1 MFWLI
6 VLLGGAWLYVLSVL
20 KRIGWSAAYV
30 VLGVVETFFI
40 IISLANNNVISFL
53 MRLNTSG
60 AGVVGMLTGFYTVAP
75 TLGIIHIVS
84 GQSAINLFITYECSA
99 LIELAAYIALV
110 LFFPFFKNLQQRLK
124 LLGFGVIYL
133 LLANMLRLTVTALI
147 IHFLGLP
154 SLIWAHVIVGRLI
167 FYVLTIILYFYVFT
181 RSQVLHIKIGRF
193 DFKTGGA

>member
-1 MFWLI
+1 M
-6 VLLGGAWLYVLSVL
+6 
-20 KRIGWSAAYV
+20 
-30 VLGVVETFFI
+30 
-40 IISLANNNVISFL
+40 
-53 MRLNTSG
+53 
-60 AGVVGMLTGFYTVAP
+60 
-75 TLGIIHIVS
+75 
-84 GQSAINLFITYECSA
+84 
-99 LIELAAYIALV
+99 
-110 LFFPFFKNLQQRLK
+110 
-124 LLGFGVIYL
+124 IYL

>member
-30 VLGVVETFFI
+30 VLGVVGTFFI

-110 LFFPFFKNLQQRLK
+110 LFFPFFKNFQQRLK
-124 LLGFGVIYL
+124 LLGFGVLYL

>member
-6 VLLGGAWLYVLSVL
+6 VLLGGACLYVLSVL

-30 VLGVVETFFI
+30 VLGVVGTFFI

>member
-20 KRIGWSAAYV
+20 KRIGWSAAYG
-30 VLGVVETFFI
+30 VLGVVGTFFI

-53 MRLNTSG
+53 MHLNTSG
-60 AGVVGMLTGFYTVAP
+60 AGIVGMLTGFYTVAP

>member
-30 VLGVVETFFI
+30 VLGVVGTFFI

-60 AGVVGMLTGFYTVAP
+60 AGVVGILTGFYTVAP

>member
-30 VLGVVETFFI
+30 VLGVVGTFFI

-110 LFFPFFKNLQQRLK
+110 LFFPFFKNFQQRLK

>member
-30 VLGVVETFFI
+30 VLGVVGTFFI

-110 LFFPFFKNLQQRLK
+110 LFFPFFKNLQQLLK

>member
-30 VLGVVETFFI
+30 VLGVVGTFFI

-84 GQSAINLFITYECSA
+84 DQSAINLFITYECSA

>member
-20 KRIGWSAAYV
+20 KRIGWSSAYV
-30 VLGVVETFFI
+30 VLGVVGTFFI

>member
-30 VLGVVETFFI
+30 VLGVVGTFFI

-60 AGVVGMLTGFYTVAP
+60 AGVVGILTGFYTVAP

-133 LLANMLRLTVTALI
+133 LLANMLRVTVTALI

>member
-1 MFWLI
+1 M
-6 VLLGGAWLYVLSVL
+6 VNSTTRGAWLYVLSVL

-30 VLGVVETFFI
+30 VLGVVGTFFI

-60 AGVVGMLTGFYTVAP
+60 AGVAGMLTGFYTVAP

>member
-30 VLGVVETFFI
+30 VLGVVGTFFI

-53 MRLNTSG
+53 MRLNKSG

>member
-6 VLLGGAWLYVLSVL
+6 VLFGGAWLYVLSVL

-30 VLGVVETFFI
+30 VLGVVGTFFI

>member
-1 MFWLI
+1 M
-6 VLLGGAWLYVLSVL
+6 VNSTTRGAWLYVLSVL

-30 VLGVVETFFI
+30 VLGVVGTFFI

>member
-30 VLGVVETFFI
+30 VLGVVGTFFI
-40 IISLANNNVISFL
+40 IISLANNNLISFL

-60 AGVVGMLTGFYTVAP
+60 AGVVDMLTGFYTVAP

>member
-30 VLGVVETFFI
+30 VLGVVGTFFI

-53 MRLNTSG
+53 MSLNTSG

>member
-30 VLGVVETFFI
+30 VLGVVGTFFI

-53 MRLNTSG
+53 MHLNTSG
-60 AGVVGMLTGFYTVAP
+60 AGIVGMLTGFYTVAP

>member
-30 VLGVVETFFI
+30 VLGVVGTFFI

-99 LIELAAYIALV
+99 LIELAAYITLV

>member
-6 VLLGGAWLYVLSVL
+6 VLLGGAWLYVLSVH

-30 VLGVVETFFI
+30 VRGVVGPFFI

>member
-1 MFWLI
+1 MFCLI

-30 VLGVVETFFI
+30 VLGVVGTFLI

-60 AGVVGMLTGFYTVAP
+60 AGVVGILTGFYTVAP

-133 LLANMLRLTVTALI
+133 LLANMLRVTVTALI

>member
-30 VLGVVETFFI
+30 VLGVVGTFFI

-154 SLIWAHVIVGRLI
+154 SLIWAHVIVGCLI

>member
-20 KRIGWSAAYV
+20 KRIGWSAAYM
-30 VLGVVETFFI
+30 VLGVVGTFFI

>member
-30 VLGVVETFFI
+30 VLGVVGTFFI

-53 MRLNTSG
+53 MRLNTSV

>member
-30 VLGVVETFFI
+30 VLGVVGTFFI

-53 MRLNTSG
+53 MCLNTSG

>member
-30 VLGVVETFFI
+30 VLGVVGTFLI

-133 LLANMLRLTVTALI
+133 LLANMLRVTVTALI

>member
-30 VLGVVETFFI
+30 VLGVVGTFFI
-40 IISLANNNVISFL
+40 IISLVNNNLISFL

>member
-6 VLLGGAWLYVLSVL
+6 VLFGGAWLYVLSVL

-30 VLGVVETFFI
+30 VLGVVGTFFI

-133 LLANMLRLTVTALI
+133 LLANMFRLTVTALI

>member
-30 VLGVVETFFI
+30 VLGVVGTFFI

-110 LFFPFFKNLQQRLK
+110 LFFPFFKNLQKRLK

>member
-30 VLGVVETFFI
+30 VLGVVGTFFI

-84 GQSAINLFITYECSA
+84 GLSAINLFITYECSA

>member
-30 VLGVVETFFI
+30 VLGVVGTFFI

-193 DFKTGGA
+193 DFRTGGA

>member
-20 KRIGWSAAYV
+20 KRIGWSVAYV
-30 VLGVVETFFI
+30 VLGVVGTFFI

-84 GQSAINLFITYECSA
+84 GQSAINLFIY
-99 LIELAAYIALV
+99 
-110 LFFPFFKNLQQRLK
+110 F
-124 LLGFGVIYL
+124 LLP
-133 LLANMLRLTVTALI
+133 M
-147 IHFLGLP
+147 P
-154 SLIWAHVIVGRLI
+154 
-167 FYVLTIILYFYVFT
+167 
-181 RSQVLHIKIGRF
+181 
-193 DFKTGGA
+193 

>member
-30 VLGVVETFFI
+30 VLGVVGTFFI

-181 RSQVLHIKIGRF
+181 S
-193 DFKTGGA
+193 

>member
-30 VLGVVETFFI
+30 VLGVVGTFFI
-40 IISLANNNVISFL
+40 IISLVNNNVISFL

-84 GQSAINLFITYECSA
+84 GLSAINLFITYECSA

-154 SLIWAHVIVGRLI
+154 SLIWAHVFFGRLI